1 MSAIIQH
8 LRGVNRKERYFLV
21 GLALGNQEFRLSDTF
36 RCKLGKLLTLDIPAN
51 AFAAMDYHLDWI
63 YASLFLAA
71 KKPASSPYP
80 RTGEITATQQDVDF
94 LIAFEDDKGCHLIM
108 LEAKGV
114 GGYTNKQMS
123 SKACRLKAI
132 FSSEE
137 ARKLKMCPYFAVLSP
152 KKPARLKMSRWP
164 EWMHPKNELPWLR
177 LKLPPNLKKVV
188 RCNTDENRIRKVVTG
203 RYLRKNSSEA
213 IANDDLVRCRQSSSG
228 VWKE

>member
-1 MSAIIQH
+1 MSAIIQQ
-8 LRGVNRKERYFLV
+8 LRGFNRKERYFLV

-71 KKPASSPYP
+71 NSHASSPYP

-94 LIAFEDDKGCHLIM
+94 LVAFEDDKGCHLIM

-114 GGYTNKQMS
+114 GRFTNREMS

-137 ARKLKMCPYFAVLSP
+137 ARKSKVNRYFAILSP
-152 KKPARLKMSRWP
+152 KMPVRLKTLRWP
-164 EWMHPKNELPWLR
+164 EWMRPGGELPWL
-177 LKLPPNLKKVV
+177 KLELPGNLKKVV
-188 RCNTDENRIRKVVTG
+188 RCDEDGKPDRDG
-203 RYLRKNSSEA
+203 RYWQVSPEK
-213 IANDDLVRCRQSSSG
+213 QF
-228 VWKE
+228 